1 MELRVLRYF
10 LVVAEEQSIAKAAQT
25 LHITQPTLSR
35 QIKGLEENLGT
46 DLFTRTNR
54 KMFLT
59 ESGLFLKK
67 SRRYF
72 ISKR

>member
-67 SRRYF
+67 EQKIFY
-72 ISKR
+72 I